1 MSDIPITE
9 TKVIRNFLTEKEI
22 KIILDEYN
30 YATTKREKTPFYRD
44 GVLQNYTFGIT
55 FTLSNGNVVY
65 APNLDK
71 TRKILNA
78 KVSEHGGDVLVGAMH
93 FLESFQPYKC
103 HTDACDKQALMDDQH
118 YGAHIFVIPLETVES
133 ATIVFNEWYAHGKTM
148 GEYLTDNPNLKPKD
162 SIDEETYNKYLN
174 AEHREYMRYLSIDTI
189 FPWVLGDAITMS
201 RYKFHGSD
209 NFPNNNIKSKFGII
223 IWTVFNH
230 GTRKQD
236 NI

>member
-1 MSDIPITE
+1 MSNVPITE
-9 TKVIRNFLTEKEI
+9 TKIIKNFLTEDEI

-30 YATTKREKTPFYRD
+30 YAVTQSPKTPFYRD

-55 FTLSNGNVVY
+55 FTLDNGTIMH

-78 KVSEHGGDVLVGAMH
+78 KVAEYGDVRIGAMH

-118 YGAHIFVIPLETVES
+118 YGAHIFVIPLETVDS
-133 ATIVFNEWYAHGKTM
+133 ATIVFNEWYPNGKTM
-148 GEYLTDNPNLKPKD
+148 GEYLADNPNLQPKD
-162 SIDEETYNKYLN
+162 SIDEDIIKKYLN
-174 AEHREYMRYLSIDTI
+174 SEHREYMRYLSIDTI

-209 NFPNNNIKSKFGII
+209 NFPGNGIKSKFGII
-223 IWTVFNH
+223 IWTVFNY
-230 GTRKQD
+230 GAMTEGKK
-236 NI
+236 